1 MSELR
6 LSPVPQS
13 GAGAAPRVVLCAVL
27 LFMAYGCAT
36 STPPPVV
43 QTEVLEG
50 VASWYGEEFA
60 GRTTANGEIFDP
72 SQLTAAHRTLPFGTV
87 IDVTN
92 GKTNETVRVRINDR
106 GPYVGNRVI
115 DLSYAAAQ
123 KISLIR
129 PGSGDVQ
136 LKVVKLGRGDREPP
150 VPFEVTVAQMPAV
163 APPSV
168 GAPRSEM
175 TRNEIART
183 EPVPSEAPR
192 VDFPLPPAATAAAAP
207 PAETVADVT
216 ATPEPVVIAE
226 PIAEPIAASV
236 PVVSPA
242 PITSP
247 ATAPAD
253 VITGSDIAVIQERA
267 GSAPAYTRRQVGAD
281 GRSVDIVEVP
291 DDGSTPVTVGT
302 AVPGPSART
311 PSESLDRQRLS
322 APAPVRRVKRGFFV
336 QVGAFSVEANARA
349 LKERLDRL
357 GQRAIL
363 EHDDLYRVRIG
374 PFTTRE
380 QAVASRTI
388 LETNG
393 ISAIIVSE

>member
-1 MSELR
+1 MNEQADLV
-6 LSPVPQS
+6 SPPRAKTFRTAV
-13 GAGAAPRVVLCAVL
+13 PRVMLCATI

-36 STPPPVV
+36 SAPPPVV

-72 SQLTAAHRTLPFGTV
+72 TQLTAAHRTLPFGTV
-87 IDVTN
+87 VDVTN
-92 GKTNETVRVRINDR
+92 AKTNETVRVRINDR

-136 LKVVKLGRGDREPP
+136 LTVVKVGRGDREPP

-163 APPSV
+163 AAGPGASKVAATDPP
-168 GAPRSEM
+168 
-175 TRNEIART
+175 
-183 EPVPSEAPR
+183 PVE
-192 VDFPLPPAATAAAAP
+192 FPLPSTVATPAPAAAEIAQPEPTTA
-207 PAETVADVT
+207 E
-216 ATPEPVVIAE
+216 TPEPSVVAE
-226 PIAEPIAASV
+226 SIPAAV
-236 PVVSPA
+236 PVVPTTTATESRNASPE
-242 PITSP
+242 T
-247 ATAPAD
+247 
-253 VITGSDIAVIQERA
+253 VTGSDIAVIVERP

-291 DDGSTPVTVGT
+291 DDGSAPIPVGT
-302 AVPGPSART
+302 AVPAPTART
-311 PSESLDRQRLS
+311 PAESLDRQRLNQPAS
-322 APAPVRRVKRGFFV
+322 ATPARRVKRGFFV

-349 LKERLDRL
+349 LKERVDRI
-357 GQRAIL
+357 GQRSTL

-374 PFTTRE
+374 PFATRE
-380 QAVASRTI
+380 QAVASRTA
-388 LETNG
+388 LESNG